1 MRTDSKDYRHI
12 ILAEQE
18 QHMEMILDL
27 TRRIHLLENLMSAA
41 HQKRWSDTHE
51 VSLTAVQMTW
61 LDELNFQ

>member
-41 HQKRWSDTHE
+41 HQKRRSDTHE